1 MHNPLAADLEH
12 ILAHTQGVWE
22 PLRGAQLFLTG
33 GTGFFGCW
41 LLESL
46 LWAQDVLDLHAQV
59 TVLTR
64 NPAAFQ
70 RKAPHLA
77 DHPAVRLWPG
87 DVRSFDFPAGDFP
100 VILHAAAEVGT
111 AQPDQ
116 GFETITGGTRRVLD
130 FARQCRAERLLFVSS
145 GAVYGPQPD
154 SLTHI
159 PEDFNGTPSSA
170 YGEGKRAAEALCA
183 AAASGTDLQVKIARC
198 FAFVGP
204 YLPLDGSFAIGNFM
218 RDALNGGPV
227 VVQSD
232 GQSVRSYLYAA
243 DLALWL
249 WTILARG
256 IPGQAYN
263 VGSPCAL
270 SIAELAAQVSCLAA
284 PPLPILFQ
292 PSDTSGSAA
301 RRYVPAVDKAEKE
314 LGLAVWLG
322 LIESLQ
328 KTMQWHQNFSSGSRL

>member
-1 MHNPLAADLEH
+1 MHNPLAPDLEH

-22 PLRGAQLFLTG
+22 PLRGEQLFITG

-46 LWAQDVLDLHAQV
+46 LWAQDTLGLHTRV

-77 DHPAVRLWPG
+77 HHPAVSLWPG
-87 DVRSFDFPAGDFP
+87 DVLSFDFPPGDFP
-100 VILHAAAEVGT
+100 VILHAAAEVNP
-111 AQPDQ
+111 APARQE
-116 GFETITGGTRRVLD
+116 FETIVGGTQRVLA
-130 FARQCRAERLLFVSS
+130 FARQCRAQKLLFVSS

-159 PEDFNGTPSSA
+159 PEDFNGRPASA
-170 YGEGKRAAEALCA
+170 YGEGKRAAEAVCA
-183 AAASGTDLQVKIARC
+183 AAAAETDLQVKIARC

-204 YLPLDGSFAIGNFM
+204 YLPLDGPFAIGNFL
-218 RDALNGGPV
+218 RDALRGGPV

-243 DLALWL
+243 DLAIWL

-256 IPGQAYN
+256 KPGQAYN

-270 SIAELAAQVSCLAA
+270 RIAELAAQVSRLAD
-284 PPLPILFQ
+284 PPLPISLQ
-292 PSDTSGSAA
+292 PPEPPSSAA

-314 LGLAVWLG
+314 LNLAVWVG
-322 LIESLQ
+322 LMEGLQ
-328 KTMQWHQNFSSGSRL
+328 KTMQWHQNFSPGSSL